1 MAIIAVLVIIA
12 AVLVIR
18 RIAKRDEIHTDDMYY
33 LDGDYQWKRVNH
45 GAER

>member
-18 RIAKRDEIHTDDMYY
+18 RIAKRDEIPTDEMYY
-33 LDGDYQWKRVNH
+33 QDDDYQWKRVK
-45 GAER
+45 